1 MQIELTIPEREY
13 LKQVLDTARTSLLHG
28 MHHAHAHEFKD
39 VLKQQLDLNE
49 KVLQK
54 IESAP
59 APVRG

>member
-1 MQIELTIPEREY
+1 MQIELTIPESEY
-13 LKQVLDTARTSLLHG
+13 LKQVLDTARTSLLHE

-54 IESAP
+54 IEPAP
-59 APVRG
+59 APARG